1 MGNSIF
7 EYLLNKINK
16 INLATKS
23 VTTIDPRIEL
33 SFDFD
38 DNNCPVYKIK
48 IDGQDRFWV
57 YADNYGTDTNAVRIF
72 LDGLQAGM
80 DFMVNRAIQDRP
92 FRKIHN
98 ELANGIFNLNNWLN
112 CLHLAREKY
121 GENLPQNG
129 KIGVHNTVTVEKIY
143 DYLDAACKKLQK
155 PIVDLRK
162 IINNDSE

>member
-57 YADNYGTDTNAVRIF
+57 YADNYGADTNAVRIF
-72 LDGLQAGM
+72 WTAFKQVWTL
-80 DFMVNRAIQDRP
+80 
-92 FRKIHN
+92 
-98 ELANGIFNLNNWLN
+98 WLI
-112 CLHLAREKY
+112 EQY
-121 GENLPQNG
+121 
-129 KIGVHNTVTVEKIY
+129 KIGHSVKSIMNWQTAFLI
-143 DYLDAACKKLQK
+143 L
-155 PIVDLRK
+155 
-162 IINNDSE
+162 IIG